1 MTRDTVEIGLGRSAR
16 RGYALDD
23 IAIVPSRR
31 TRDVDLVSLT
41 WQIDAYRF
49 DLPLVG
55 FPSDATMS
63 PETIAEVGRSGGLGV
78 LDAEGLWTRYDDPRS
93 VLAELA
99 TLDEDDATAALQRAY
114 SEPVRDELITQRIK
128 ELRDTGAVTAVR
140 VSPQH
145 TLHHAPTIVAAGVDL
160 LVIQGTIVSA
170 EHVAASAA
178 APALNLKTFIAD
190 LDVPVIVGGCT
201 NYQTA
206 LHLMRTGAAGV
217 IVGIAA
223 DDWSTT
229 DAVLG
234 IDVPMA
240 TAIVDAAAARRD
252 YLDETGGRYVH
263 VIAAGGMET
272 SGDIAKALACG
283 ADAVMLGEPLSV
295 AAEAPGKGAWWHA
308 SASHP
313 KLPRGR
319 YAEAS
324 TKWPLAPLAEVIRG
338 ATSMPEGY
346 LNLFG
351 GLRRAIAKAGYS
363 DLKEFQRVELVV
375 TR

>member
-1 MTRDTVEIGLGRSAR
+1 MNETVEVGLGRSAR
-16 RGYALDD
+16 RGYSLSQ
-23 IAIVPSRR
+23 IGIVPSRR
-31 TRDVDLVSLT
+31 TRDIDVVSLT

-49 DLPLVG
+49 DLPLVA

-63 PETIAEVGRSGGLGV
+63 PTTIGEVGRIGGLGV
-78 LDAEGLWTRYDDPRS
+78 LDAEGLWTRYDDPTP
-93 VLAELA
+93 VLEELA
-99 TLDEDDATAALQRAY
+99 GFDPLDATAQLQRVY
-114 SEPVRDELITQRIK
+114 SEPVREELITRRIK
-128 ELRDTGAVTAVR
+128 EIRDGGAVVAVR

-145 TLHHAPTIVAAGVDL
+145 TLRLAPAILAAGVDL

-170 EHVAASAA
+170 EHVSGS
-178 APALNLKTFIAD
+178 PGHPPLNLKTFIAD

-217 IVGIAA
+217 IVGVGA
-223 DDWSTT
+223 DEWATT
-229 DAVLG
+229 GEVLG
-234 IDVPMA
+234 IEVPMA

-263 VIAAGGMET
+263 VIAAGGAET

-283 ADAVMLGEPLSV
+283 ADAVMLGEPLAV
-295 AAEAPGKGAWWHA
+295 AAEAPAKGAWWHVA
-308 SASHP
+308 ASHP

-319 YAEAS
+319 FAGAGPE
-324 TKWPLAPLAEVIRG
+324 WPLGTLQEVLRG
-338 ATSMPEGY
+338 PSTTPEGY

-351 GLRRAIAKAGYS
+351 GARRAIAKAGYS
-363 DLKEFQRVELVV
+363 DVKEFQKVGLIV
-375 TR
+375 TS

>member
-1 MTRDTVEIGLGRSAR
+1 MRDSVEIGLGRSAR
-16 RGYALDD
+16 RGFTLDE

-31 TRDVDLVSLT
+31 TRDVDVVSLT

-63 PETIAEVGRSGGLGV
+63 PATVGEVGRAGGLGV
-78 LDAEGLWTRYDDPRS
+78 LDAEGLWTRYDDPLPLLEELSS
-93 VLAELA
+93 VDPAEA
-99 TLDEDDATAALQRAY
+99 TVALQRIY
-114 SEPVRDELITQRIK
+114 SEPVRDELIGQRIK
-128 ELRDTGAVTAVR
+128 EIRDTGATTAVR

-145 TLHHAPTIVAAGVDL
+145 TVRHAPAILSAGVDM

-170 EHVAASAA
+170 EHVSGSAA
-178 APALNLKTFIAD
+178 QPPLNLKTFIAD

-217 IVGIAA
+217 VVGTAS
-223 DDWSTT
+223 DQWSTT
-229 DAVLG
+229 STVLG

-240 TAIVDAAAARRD
+240 TAIVDAASARRD

-263 VIAAGGMET
+263 VIAAGEMET

-283 ADAVMLGEPLSV
+283 ADAVMLGEPLSM
-295 AAEAPGKGAWWHA
+295 AAEAPGHGAWWHVA
-308 SASHP
+308 ASHP

-319 YAEAS
+319 FAPMSEG
-324 TKWPLAPLAEVIRG
+324 WPLGPLETVLSGPANSPDG
-338 ATSMPEGY
+338 S

-375 TR
+375 R

>member
-1 MTRDTVEIGLGRSAR
+1 VNDNVEIGLGRSAR
-16 RGYALDD
+16 RGYRLADV
-23 IAIVPSRR
+23 AIVPSRR
-31 TRDVDLVSLT
+31 TRDIDAVSLS

-49 DLPLVG
+49 DLPLVA

-63 PETIAEVGRSGGLGV
+63 PATIAEVSRIGGLGV
-78 LDAEGLWTRYDDPRS
+78 LDAEGLWTRYDDPS
-93 VLAELA
+93 PVLEELA
-99 TLDEDDATAALQRAY
+99 GLDAAEATLTLQRVY
-114 SEPVRDELITQRIK
+114 SEPVRDDLIEQRIK
-128 ELRDTGAVTAVR
+128 EIRDSGAVVAVR

-145 TLHHAPTIVAAGVDL
+145 TPRLAPSILSAGVDL

-170 EHVAASAA
+170 EHVSASAT
-178 APALNLKTFIAD
+178 APPLNLKTFIAD

-217 IVGIAA
+217 IVGVGA
-223 DDWSTT
+223 DYWSTT
-229 DAVLG
+229 SEVLG
-234 IDVPMA
+234 IEVPMA

-263 VIAAGGMET
+263 VIAAGGVET

-283 ADAVMLGEPLSV
+283 ADAVMVGEPLAMAS
-295 AAEAPGKGAWWHA
+295 EAPAKGAWWHVA
-308 SASHP
+308 ASHP

-319 YAEAS
+319 FAGPGPE
-324 TKWPLAPLAEVIRG
+324 WPLGSLQQVLRG
-338 ATSMPEGY
+338 PSTTSEGY

-351 GLRRAIAKAGYS
+351 GARRAIAKAGYS
-363 DLKEFQRVELVV
+363 DVKEFQKVGLII
-375 TR
+375 TG